1 MAYQS
6 VIVHDID
13 YLEAFGQGL
22 CQRGQDLAAQYD
34 ALLGSVADQESNW
47 QDPQYRDLRQRVEN
61 YAAGARSQLEE
72 LESAGAYIAALVPP
86 LREL

>member
-13 YLEAFGQGL
+13 YLEAFGQSL

-47 QDPQYRDLRQRVEN
+47 QDPQYRELRQRVES

-72 LESAGAYIAALVPP
+72 LEGAGAYIAALVAR

>member
-1 MAYQS
+1 MIEHQ
-6 VIVHDID
+6 ID
-13 YLEAFGQGL
+13 YLQALGQSL

-34 ALLGSVADQESNW
+34 ALLVSVADQESNW
-47 QDPQYRDLRQRVEN
+47 QDPQYRDLRQRVER

-72 LESAGAYIAALVPP
+72 LESAGAYIAALVAR

>member
-1 MAYQS
+1 M
-6 VIVHDID
+6 
-13 YLEAFGQGL
+13 

-34 ALLGSVADQESNW
+34 ALLGSVAEQESNW

-72 LESAGAYIAALVPP
+72 LESAGAYIAALVAR

>member
-13 YLEAFGQGL
+13 YLEAFGQSL

-61 YAAGARSQLEE
+61 YAASARSQLEE
-72 LESAGAYIAALVPP
+72 LESAGAYIAALVAR